1 MPKLDANPRVRV
13 IRMLFDRWLMA
24 AAVVFS
30 AYNPSGYSYYHWV
43 TRTEGISPL
52 QVFAGLAI
60 FISAVAIVRM
70 AFLSVGY
77 IGSTIIATL
86 VMMAILLCVGLDF
99 IEIETIEITTYT
111 IQFWISFVLAVGM
124 GWSFIQRR
132 ISGERDVIRVP

>member
-13 IRMLFDRWLMA
+13 IRMLFDRWLLSA
-24 AAVVFS
+24 SVVFS

-43 TRTEGISPL
+43 TQADRISPL

-60 FISAVAIVRM
+60 FICAAAIARM

-77 IGSTIIATL
+77 IGSAIIAAL
-86 VMMAILLCVGLDF
+86 LMMAILFCVGLDF
-99 IEIETIEITTYT
+99 VEIETVDITTYT
-111 IQFWISFVLAVGM
+111 VQFWISFVLAVGM

-132 ISGERDVIRVP
+132 ISGERAVIRVP